1 MWYQTYFQRG
11 FSGCALHNPTQL
23 NMIETI
29 YQQLTE
35 DITEFV
41 EVVDENDRP
50 FMVMPVNDVHSQPLR
65 HRVVLTLLYDDGGRL
80 YLQRRAKTK
89 KLYPGRWDLSSTGH
103 VQAGES
109 REHAALR
116 ELNEELRVFPGK
128 VNLLTQIPAA
138 PETDFAVIS
147 LFSARLGGD
156 KPCPNPEEVAE
167 GLFLDQEEF
176 AAMYE
181 GFRELLTP
189 AVIWAAENGYL
200 FSALPDAGD
209 TDELPDDELTDVEL
223 FDEES
228 SEETLSDD
236 ELNSDKY

>member
-1 MWYQTYFQRG
+1 
-11 FSGCALHNPTQL
+11 
-23 NMIETI
+23 MIETI

-50 FMVMPVNDVHSQPLR
+50 FMVMPVNDVHAQPLR

-128 VNLLTQIPAA
+128 VNLLAQIPAT
-138 PETDFAVIS
+138 PETDYAVIS
-147 LFSARLGGD
+147 LFFARLGGD

-181 GFRELLTP
+181 SFRELLTP
-189 AVIWAAENGYL
+189 AVIWAADNGHL
-200 FSALPDAGD
+200 FSGLLDIGEPDELLDEELPN
-209 TDELPDDELTDVEL
+209 DELSDGELSDDDLPADDLPDDR
-223 FDEES
+223 
-228 SEETLSDD
+228 
-236 ELNSDKY
+236 

>member
-1 MWYQTYFQRG
+1 M
-11 FSGCALHNPTQL
+11 
-23 NMIETI
+23 
-29 YQQLTE
+29 
-35 DITEFV
+35 
-41 EVVDENDRP
+41 
-50 FMVMPVNDVHSQPLR
+50 
-65 HRVVLTLLYDDGGRL
+65 
-80 YLQRRAKTK
+80 
-89 KLYPGRWDLSSTGH
+89 
-103 VQAGES
+103 
-109 REHAALR
+109 
-116 ELNEELRVFPGK
+116 
-128 VNLLTQIPAA
+128 
-138 PETDFAVIS
+138 
-147 LFSARLGGD
+147 
-156 KPCPNPEEVAE
+156 AE

-209 TDELPDDELTDVEL
+209 TNEQPDDELTDVEL

>member
-1 MWYQTYFQRG
+1 MWYLTYYQRG
-11 FSGCALHNPTQL
+11 FSGCAQHNPTQL

-29 YQQLTE
+29 YQQLIE

-41 EVVDENDRP
+41 EVVDENDKP
-50 FMVMPVNDVHSQPLR
+50 FMVMPVNDVHTQPLR

-103 VQAGES
+103 VKAGES

-128 VNLLTQIPAA
+128 VNLLAQIPAT

-189 AVIWAAENGYL
+189 AVIWAAENGHL
-200 FSALPDAGD
+200 FSDLPDIGD
-209 TDELPDDELTDVEL
+209 PAELTDDELADVERDEDSSEDDLPDD
-223 FDEES
+223 
-228 SEETLSDD
+228 
-236 ELNSDKY
+236 N